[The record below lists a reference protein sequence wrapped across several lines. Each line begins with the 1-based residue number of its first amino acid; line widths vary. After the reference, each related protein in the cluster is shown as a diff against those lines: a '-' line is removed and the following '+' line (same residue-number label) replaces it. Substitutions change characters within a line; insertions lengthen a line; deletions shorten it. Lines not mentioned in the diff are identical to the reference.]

1 MHGPII
7 GLWSDRLFYLAG
19 VKSPTNDD
27 DIVRF
32 GHLTNKWKD
41 ASWWFLPEGGPYAL
55 EPNFIICVVLSLPVM
70 LYVAECGTR
79 MFDIPGVKVSR
90 WMWTKMKSL

>member
-55 EPNFIICVVLSLPVM
+55 EPNFIFCVALSLPVM